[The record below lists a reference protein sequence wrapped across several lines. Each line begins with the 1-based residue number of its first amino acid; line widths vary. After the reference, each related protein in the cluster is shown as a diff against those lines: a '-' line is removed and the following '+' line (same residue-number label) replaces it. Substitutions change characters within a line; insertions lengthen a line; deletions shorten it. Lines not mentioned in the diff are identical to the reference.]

1 MKTKIAGLCLLLITL
16 YACNEAS
23 QSTKDVPYGNPAAE
37 GFNAAASDAKAIA
50 IADEVMEAM
59 GGREAWDNTRHLCWK
74 FFGARELVWDK
85 WTGDVRLDFR
95 NMTFL
100 INVNDDKG
108 QVFVDGMEIT
118 DSDSLQKMVNRGKS
132 IWINDSYWLAM
143 PFKLKDSGVT
153 LKYMGEE
160 QDQQGANC
168 EKLELTFESVGV
180 TPDNRYW
187 VWVDKEKKLI
197 SQWAFYRNA
206 ADSAQGFNLS
216 IHDYKQM
223 GDVLLS
229 TGRGDRNALAD
240 VMVFDELPE
249 SVYNSADK
257 PDLKSMVTQ

>member
-1 MKTKIAGLCLLLITL
+1 MKTKIFGLLVMLLAF
-16 YACNEAS
+16 YACDQATQNQQEA
-23 QSTKDVPYGNPAAE
+23 PYGNPAAE
-37 GFNAAASDAKAIA
+37 GFNMKGSDAKAVA

-59 GGREAWDNTRHLCWK
+59 GGRQAWDNTRHLCWN

-108 QVFVDGMEIT
+108 KVFVDGMEIT

-160 QDQQGANC
+160 QDNQGADC

-180 TPDNRYW
+180 TPDLS
-187 VWVDKEKKLI
+187 LI
-197 SQWAFYRNA
+197 H
-206 ADSAQGFNLS
+206 
-216 IHDYKQM
+216 I
-223 GDVLLS
+223 
-229 TGRGDRNALAD
+229 
-240 VMVFDELPE
+240 
-249 SVYNSADK
+249 
-257 PDLKSMVTQ
+257 